1 MPLGCKYRAKTPGST
16 QPPSA
21 TATATHSAPN
31 HTSTEDATL
40 PDTQEL
46 ELELA
51 STSSTSLPRPI
62 VEIVVGKDDNQTVL
76 TALQTLLL
84 ESPFLVKLVQEFEA
98 SGPVSR
104 SCIQIKL
111 PEEDVDAFGCDLQFQ
126 YTRDY
131 TVPQPD
137 STDPAVNYGSE
148 TLLRHARIYTLADKL
163 GLPALKSLAHSKIH
177 KVKSSPHAEHLYARC
192 VYTNTPASDTTIR
205 KPVASYWASHSHT
218 LRRDVGD
225 DSRTSALR
233 CLRSLSM
240 SRTIILDRKEK
251 QIPSDEIKGSAR
263 KRRRDL

>member
-46 ELELA
+46 ELEL
-51 STSSTSLPRPI
+51 
-62 VEIVVGKDDNQTVL
+62 VEPEQPEPPTVL